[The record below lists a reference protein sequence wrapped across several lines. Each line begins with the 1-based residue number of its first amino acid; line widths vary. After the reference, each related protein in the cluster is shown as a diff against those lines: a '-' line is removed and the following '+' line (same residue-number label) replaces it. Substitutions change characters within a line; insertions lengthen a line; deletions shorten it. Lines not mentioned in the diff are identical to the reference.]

1 MFSQGFD
8 PLKQVIQHGPFLS
21 FVRENGTIRGR
32 EVSVTLSRSCILRC
46 RLQRS
51 DGSCSTGGIHHPTN
65 GVDVKID
72 GKPFRRW
79 EFFASKRPEAENFAR
94 EKAYKLTGP
103 ITIVAE
109 ATHNTHGREGSKTW
123 TVTLAPEEN
132 EARARLTNPSAG
144 PW

>member
-1 MFSQGFD
+1 MHLTLPPSTKRRIVQYRRD
-8 PLKQVIQHGPFLS
+8 SSSDK
-21 FVRENGTIRGR
+21 RGR
-32 EVSVTLSRSCILRC
+32 CQNRRKAVPKV
-46 RLQRS
+46 
-51 DGSCSTGGIHHPTN
+51 
-65 GVDVKID
+65 GV
-72 GKPFRRW
+72 
-79 EFFASKRPEAENFAR
+79 FASKRPEAENFAR